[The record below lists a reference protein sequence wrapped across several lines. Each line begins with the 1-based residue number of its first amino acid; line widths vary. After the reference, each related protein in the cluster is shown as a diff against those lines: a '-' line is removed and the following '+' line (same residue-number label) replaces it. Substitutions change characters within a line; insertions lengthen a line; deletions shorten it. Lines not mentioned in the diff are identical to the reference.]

1 MGGRDS
7 DAEPMSS
14 SILTLTALR
23 SLRQAPAISPESRP
37 ALQRELEAALQAC
50 DWFTIGVMAPDAA
63 SAMAALRSCE
73 RALGWNPLGDPEEAL
88 PEGPV
93 FLKGNQ
99 RSGGLL
105 IRREEGLGEGVL
117 ISGHRHDDADAGD
130 TWGPLPL
137 DFFAID

>member
-1 MGGRDS
+1 
-7 DAEPMSS
+7 MSS
-14 SILTLTALR
+14 TTITLNDLR
-23 SLRQAPAISPESRP
+23 SLRRAPVIGPDERRELQQALET
-37 ALQRELEAALQAC
+37 ALQEC

-63 SAMAALRSCE
+63 SALQALRRCE
-73 RALGWNPLGDPEEAL
+73 QALEWPPLGDPQEPL

-105 IRREEGLGEGVL
+105 IRHEEGLGEGLL
-117 ISGHRHDDADAGD
+117 ISGHRDDNADAGD